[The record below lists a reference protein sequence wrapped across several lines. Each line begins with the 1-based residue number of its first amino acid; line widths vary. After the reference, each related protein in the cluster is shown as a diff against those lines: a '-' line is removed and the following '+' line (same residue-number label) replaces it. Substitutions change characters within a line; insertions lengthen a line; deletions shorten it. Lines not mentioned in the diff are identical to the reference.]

1 MALERGEFC
10 PIRNAIRKQ
19 VVKRNVHL
27 NSTKSVY
34 GIGGAVQL
42 TGQETMTANA
52 NSHLRNGT
60 FRILPDKTF
69 SGTLLLDGE
78 KSILHVWSH
87 ERFSV
92 DSSNIKTI
100 TGELDNNKK
109 VSLIDCITVH
119 ESNSFGPVG
128 VSQHYEFFPHY
139 VIVGNEHFS
148 QKETFISRIR
158 LLIDDANSLFYDRDS
173 FGTVQ
178 GNDSELKKLLSSRVT
193 NRVLEFGG
201 SPVVAYYTGKQEV
214 FSTDTI
220 IGTVS
225 AFNAT
230 SYSTMGGPGGI
241 SIDNKIYVEIQFDTP
256 VSVSDIDARIRMLL
270 RFFEQVIGRPQ
281 NLIEI
286 NIIRDT
292 GRIPDTSSAYL
303 NMYPRY
309 DRSKEDRIPDYRSTL
324 MHAVSD
330 GQEFCNILSAWL
342 ERDEDWL
349 AARLR
354 FSAGWRRQSHYD
366 PDRVIAAANMFDLLP
381 TSVYPKPDPLASD
394 VSEAIKECMT
404 RIRELPATNERNA
417 ILQSLGSIVRHSLKQ
432 KIQFRVNVLTDAV
445 YNLTPEVDKVVN
457 AAVDYRNFCVHG
469 NGSARTKR
477 VLPKFQGFLTDTLEF
492 VFCASDLIECG
503 WDISHWCQ
511 EAQVLSHPFS
521 YYLRDYNAN
530 LSRFLCAIGDQ

>member
-1 MALERGEFC
+1 MVE
-10 PIRNAIRKQ
+10 
-19 VVKRNVHL
+19 NVDRHR
-27 NSTKSVY
+27 
-34 GIGGAVQL
+34 
-42 TGQETMTANA
+42 
-52 NSHLRNGT
+52 RNGT
-60 FRILPDKTF
+60 FRILPDKKF

-87 ERFSV
+87 ERFSA
-92 DSSNIKTI
+92 DTSNLRTI

-109 VSLIDCITVH
+109 VSLLDCITVH

-128 VSQHYEFFPHY
+128 ISQHYKFFPHY

-148 QKETFISRIR
+148 HKEAFISRIR
-158 LLIDDANSLFYDRDS
+158 FLIDDANSLFYDRDS
-173 FGTVQ
+173 FGTLRGK
-178 GNDSELKKLLSSRVT
+178 GNELKDFLSSRVT
-193 NRVLEFGG
+193 NRVIEFGD
-201 SPVVAYYTGKQEV
+201 SPVVAYYTGKEKI

-230 SYSTMGGPGGI
+230 SYSAFGGPEGI
-241 SIDNKIYVEIQFDTP
+241 SIDNKIYVEVQFDEP
-256 VSVSDIDARIRMLL
+256 VSVSGMDTRVRMLL

-292 GRIPDTSSAYL
+292 DQIPDTSSAYL
-303 NMYPRY
+303 SMYPKY
-309 DRSKEDRIPDYRSTL
+309 DRSKEDSIPDHRSTL
-324 MHAVSD
+324 IHAVSD
-330 GQEFCNILSAWL
+330 GQEFCDLLGAWL

-354 FSAGWRRQSHYD
+354 FSAGWRRQQHYN

-381 TSVYPKPDPLASD
+381 TSVYPKPVPLSSD
-394 VSEAIKECMT
+394 VSEAIEEVT
-404 RIRELPATNERNA
+404 NRIRELPPTGARNS
-417 ILQSLGSIVRHSLKQ
+417 ILQALGSIKRHSLKQ
-432 KIQFRVNVLTDAV
+432 KIQFRVNILTDV
-445 YNLTPEVDKVVN
+445 VVGLTPEIDKVTN

-469 NGSARTKR
+469 SGSERTKR

-492 VFCASDLIECG
+492 VFVASDLIECG
-503 WDISHWCQ
+503 WDIAHWCQ
-511 EAQVLSHPFS
+511 EDKIPNHPFS

-530 LSRFLCAIGDQ
+530 VSRFRCAIGDQ